1 MSFLSD
7 IFGKKK
13 EVEQPVPNRQDM
25 EGTLKVAFENVLTA
39 GYVSRTVRNVRD
51 PQEVE
56 KEQLKQ
62 VFDVISSV
70 PAGKDL
76 IDRVAAAGF
85 KFTFNA
91 YGGDADG
98 SMSGGN
104 KRIMLCPCQHSSIA
118 GMAATAFH
126 EMVHAVQDTDSN
138 QLLSDSSSL
147 NIADQFKFNR
157 ACEAAAWTEEARFA
171 YQIKDKY
178 PEVLSHVAQFPMY
191 QVFDKEMSES
201 GDLDKASEKA
211 FKEWYNYPH
220 YQQSYEKDHIYAIKY
235 GLKGREQ
242 NFTQSDSLRG
252 QISNQDVLDKIFITP
267 GLNKKIDADYLTSPE
282 ALSLSPAGFESIKMI
297 EKNFRSHF
305 LFSKEDKSYM
315 KMYSTENKKTFD
327 NIEND
332 PSAMICA
339 GSRSAPKT
347 TRDSK
352 KSVAM
357 QQALQ
362 NKLNNR

>member
-13 EVEQPVPNRQDM
+13 EAEQPAPNRQDM
-25 EGTLKVAFENVLTA
+25 ESTLKVAFESVLTA
-39 GYVSRTVRNVRD
+39 GYVSRTVRNVRE
-51 PQEVE
+51 PQDVE

-62 VFDVISSV
+62 VLDIIASV

-76 IDRVAAAGF
+76 IEKVAAAGF
-85 KFTFNA
+85 KFKFNA
-91 YGGDADG
+91 YRGENDG
-98 SMSGGN
+98 SMCGEN
-104 KRIMLCPCQHSSIA
+104 KQIMLCPCQHSSIA
-118 GMAATAFH
+118 GMATTAFH
-126 EMVHAVQDTDSN
+126 EMVHAVQDTDSK
-138 QLLSDSSSL
+138 QLLSNSTSL

-178 PEVLSHVAQFPMY
+178 PEVLNHVSQFPMY
-191 QVFDKEMSES
+191 QVFDKEMQES

-220 YQQSYEKDHIYAIKY
+220 YQQAYEKDHIYAIKY
-235 GLKGREQ
+235 GLKGLEGNLTSSGALRE
-242 NFTQSDSLRG
+242 

-267 GLNKKIDADYLTSPE
+267 GLNKKIDADYLTSSE
-282 ALSLSPAGFESIKMI
+282 ALSLSPAGFESIKKI

-305 LFSKEDKSYM
+305 LFAKEDKSYM

-327 NIEND
+327 DIEND

-339 GSRSAPKT
+339 GSRSAPQT
-347 TRDSK
+347 K
-352 KSVAM
+352 KSVAT
-357 QQALQ
+357 QKAIQ
-362 NKLNNR
+362 NKIMNAR